1 MANIDLSQYGIT
13 GATEVIHNPSY
24 DFLYEEEL
32 KPELTGYDKGQLTE
46 LGAVNVMTGIY
57 TGRSP
62 KDKYIVMDENS
73 KDTVWWT
80 SDGYKND
87 NHPMSEETWAV
98 VKDLAIKQLCGKRL
112 FVVDAFCGANKD
124 TRMAIR
130 FIVEVAWQAHF
141 VKNMFIQP
149 SEEELENFKPDFVV
163 YNASKAKVENYKE
176 LGLNSET
183 CAAFNITSREQ
194 VILNTWYGGEMKK
207 GMFSMM
213 NYYLPLQGIA
223 SMHCSANTDMEG
235 KNTAIFFGLS
245 GTGKTT
251 LSTDP
256 KRLLIGDDEHGWDDN
271 GVFNFEGGCYAK
283 VINLDK
289 DSEPDIYNAIKR
301 NALLENV
308 TVDAEGKIDF
318 ADKSVTENTRVSY
331 PIEHIEKIAKN
342 VNKISSGPA
351 AENVIFL
358 SADAFGV
365 LPPVSILTP
374 EQTQY
379 YFLSSILTP
388 EQTQYYFL
396 SGFTA
401 KLAGTERGITEPTPT
416 FSACFGQA
424 FLELHP
430 TKYGEELVKRMQ
442 KSGAK
447 AYLVNTGWNGTGKRI
462 SIKDT
467 RGIIDAI
474 LNGDVLKAPT
484 KKIPYFDFEV
494 PTELPGVDPGILD
507 PRDTYEDA
515 AQWDEKAKD
524 LAGRFIKNFVK
535 YEGNE
540 AGKALVAAGPKL

>member
-1 MANIDLSQYGIT
+1 MKEVTVMAQIDLSKYGILGT
-13 GATEVIHNPSY
+13 AEIVHNPSY
-24 DFLYEEEL
+24 EALFEAEMDPALEGYE
-32 KPELTGYDKGQLTE
+32 KGQLTE
-46 LGAVNVMTGIY
+46 LDAVNVMTGIY

-80 SDGYKND
+80 SDAFKND
-87 NHPMSEETWAV
+87 NHPMSQETWNAV
-98 VKDLAIKQLCGKRL
+98 KALAVKELSNKKLY
-112 FVVDAFCGANKD
+112 VVDAFCGANAD
-124 TRMAIR
+124 TRMSVR

-141 VKNMFIQP
+141 IKNMFIAP
-149 SEEELENFKPDFVV
+149 SEEELANFQPDFVV
-163 YNASKAKVENYKE
+163 YNASKAAVENYKE
-176 LGLNSET
+176 LGMNSST

-213 NYYLPLQGIA
+213 NYYLPLKGIA
-223 SMHCSANTDMEG
+223 SMHCSANTDMNGE
-235 KNTAIFFGLS
+235 NTALFFGLS

-283 VINLDK
+283 VIGLDK
-289 DSEPDIYNAIKR
+289 ESEPDIYNAIRR

-308 TVDAEGKIDF
+308 TVSADGKIDF
-318 ADKSVTENTRVSY
+318 TDKSVTENTRVSY
-331 PIEHIEKIAKN
+331 PINHIQNI
-342 VNKISSGPA
+342 VRPISAAPA
-351 AENVIFL
+351 AKNVIFL

-374 EQTQY
+374 EQAK
-379 YFLSSILTP
+379 
-388 EQTQYYFL
+388 YYFL

-430 TKYGEELVKRMQ
+430 TKYGEELVKKMEL
-442 KSGAK
+442 SGAK

-474 LNGDVLKAPT
+474 LDGSIGKAPT
-484 KKIPYFDFEV
+484 KTIPVFNFEV
-494 PTELPGVDPGILD
+494 PTELPGVNPAILD
-507 PRDTYEDA
+507 PRDTYADVSVWE
-515 AQWDEKAKD
+515 EKAAD

-535 YEGNE
+535 YTGNE
-540 AGKALVAAGPKL
+540 AGKALVEAGPQL